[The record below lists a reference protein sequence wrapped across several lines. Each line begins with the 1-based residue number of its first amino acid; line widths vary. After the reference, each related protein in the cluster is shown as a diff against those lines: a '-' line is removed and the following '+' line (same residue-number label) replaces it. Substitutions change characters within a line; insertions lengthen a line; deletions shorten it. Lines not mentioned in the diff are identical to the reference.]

1 MTLTITIPDAALP
14 SWNTVMRMHK
24 HAQHEVQQMWLGMA
38 IAAIAPDSVPFV
50 SPVDVCVT
58 SYQKGKLIDPDNLY
72 VKGVLDGLKKRLF
85 PDDSPRWIDSVK
97 LRSRRG
103 KMNYVTIQLTPVEA
117 E

>member
-1 MTLTITIPDAALP
+1 MLTITIPNASLP
-14 SWNTVMRMHK
+14 SWNTIMRMNY
-24 HAQHEVQQMWLGMA
+24 HAQHEVQQQWLGMA

-72 VKGVLDGLKKRLF
+72 CKGVIDGLKRRLF
-85 PDDSPRWIDSVK
+85 PDDSPRWIDSVQ
-97 LRSRRG
+97 LRSR
-103 KMNYVTIQLTPVEA
+103 KAKHNSVIVQLTPAEA